1 MAKSMRPGMVLG
13 LASLALIVITVN
25 ITFVSMGIPQ
35 IAQSLHS
42 SNTGLEWIV
51 DGYALTFACFLL
63 VAGYLGDR
71 FGPREVLLGGL
82 VLFTIFSVM
91 AALATTTTELIAA
104 RCLMGIG
111 AAGVMPMTLSLVT
124 NAYAGDEE
132 KTRKA
137 FGIWAGAG
145 AATAIVSPLI
155 AGLILAHFSW
165 AALFWS
171 NVPLIVFVGVAVYLG
186 VPHFEGQR
194 AGRFDTTG
202 ALLSIVF
209 AGLLIGGLIE
219 GPQRGWS
226 DPWVLGAFAISLA
239 ALFGFIAWER
249 SREHPLIDVRLFTI
263 PRFTIGVTV
272 VATQYFVSFGQGF
285 GTGQY
290 LQMVMGNSALKA
302 GVLMIPTAVVLT
314 VCSPI
319 GPRLFASIGPRLT
332 LTLTMVIVVLSAV
345 ATGLLPVTGGYPMF
359 YVQAVLMA
367 IGIGL
372 MSAPT
377 TGMVMT
383 SVKPEHAGMAS
394 GAQSTTRQLGGALG
408 VAVVGSLIASSYSAH
423 LTKDLTGSAAKYL
436 PEAKVSLANALT
448 IRDAPPNLYHQVVA
462 ASKEAFVAGVHASA
476 WAVGIVGLLVGA
488 ACWFVLAPGVEGD
501 AVEGPVPDLEEIG
514 EHGA

>member
-1 MAKSMRPGMVLG
+1 MAKQVRPVVVLM

-25 ITFVSMGIPQ
+25 LTFVSMGIPQ
-35 IAQSLHS
+35 IAKALHS

-82 VLFTIFSVM
+82 ALFSAFSVM
-91 AALATTTTELIAA
+91 AALATSTSELIAA

-132 KTRKA
+132 RTKRA
-137 FGIWAGAG
+137 FGVWAGAG

-165 AALFWS
+165 AALFWC
-171 NVPLIVFVGVAVYLG
+171 NVPFTAAVFLAVYL
-186 VPHFEGQR
+186 VTPHFEGQR
-194 AGRFDTTG
+194 AGGFDAVG
-202 ALLSIVF
+202 AVLSVLF

-226 DPWVLGAFAISLA
+226 DSLVLLAFAVSALA
-239 ALFGFIAWER
+239 LLAFVLWER
-249 SREHPLIDVRLFTI
+249 TREHPLIEVRLFTI
-263 PRFTIGVTV
+263 PRFTIGVIV

-290 LQMVMGNSALKA
+290 LQLVLGNSALRA
-302 GVLMIPTAVVLT
+302 GVLMIPSAIVLT
-314 VCSPI
+314 ACSPL
-319 GPRLFASIGPRLT
+319 GPRLFARFGPRST
-332 LTLTMVIVVLSAV
+332 LTVTMVVVVLSAV
-345 ATGLLPVTGGYPMF
+345 ATGFFTVEHGYPMF
-359 YVQAVLMA
+359 YAAAILMA

-383 SVKPEHAGMAS
+383 SVRPEHAGMAS

-408 VAVVGSLIASSYSAH
+408 VAAVGSVIASVYASN
-423 LTKDLTGSAAKYL
+423 LTGHLHGPAAAYL
-436 PEAKVSLANALT
+436 PQAKVSLANALT
-448 IRDAPPNLYHQVVA
+448 ISHASPAIFGQVVV
-462 ASKEAFVAGVHASA
+462 ASRQAFASAIHASA
-476 WAVGIVGLLVGA
+476 WIVGGVAALVGL
-488 ACWFVLAPGVEGD
+488 ACWIVLSPRIEGAAVAGPIPDVE
-501 AVEGPVPDLEEIG
+501 DL
-514 EHGA
+514 ATA

>member
-1 MAKSMRPGMVLG
+1 MAKSVRPVVVLI

-35 IAQSLHS
+35 IAKELHS
-42 SNTGLEWIV
+42 SNTGLEWII
-51 DGYALTFACFLL
+51 DGYSLTFACFLL

-71 FGPREVLLGGL
+71 FGPKEVLLGGL
-82 VLFTIFSVM
+82 FLFTIFSVV
-91 AALATTTTELIAA
+91 AALSTTTTQLIAA

-124 NAYAGDEE
+124 NAYAGDED

-145 AATAIVSPLI
+145 AGTAIVSPLI

-165 AALFWS
+165 AALFWT
-171 NVPLIVFVGVAVYLG
+171 NVPFTGFVFLAVFLG
-186 VPHFEGQR
+186 TPHFEGR
-194 AGRFDTTG
+194 RVGRFDTTG

-219 GPQRGWS
+219 GPQRGWG
-226 DPWVLGAFAISLA
+226 DPMVLVAFLVSALALACFIS
-239 ALFGFIAWER
+239 WES
-249 SREHPLIDVRLFTI
+249 SREFPLIDVRLFKI

-290 LQMVMGNSALKA
+290 LQLVLGNSALRA
-302 GVLMIPTAVVLT
+302 GVLMIPTAIVLT

-319 GPRLFASIGPRLT
+319 GPRLFARFGPRGT
-332 LTLTMVIVVLSAV
+332 LTITMLIVLISAI
-345 ATGLLPVTGGYPMF
+345 ATSQLPVAGGYPMF
-359 YVQAVLMA
+359 YVQAFFMA
-367 IGIGL
+367 VGIGL

-408 VAVVGSLIASSYSAH
+408 VAVVGSLLASGYSHH
-423 LTKDLTGSAAKYL
+423 LVENLHGAATAYL
-436 PEAKVSLANALT
+436 PQAKASLPAALA
-448 IRDAPPNLYHQVVA
+448 IRNAPPVLYHQIVQ
-462 ASKEAFVAGVHASA
+462 ASKEAFVAGIHISA
-476 WAVGIVGLLVGA
+476 WAVGIVAALVGA
-488 ACWFVLAPGVEGD
+488 ACWFVLAPQAEGA
-501 AVEGPVPDLEEIG
+501 AVAGPVPSLEEID
-514 EHGA
+514 

>member
-1 MAKSMRPGMVLG
+1 MAKTVRPVVVLI

-35 IAQSLHS
+35 IAKELHS
-42 SNTGLEWIV
+42 SNTGLEWIM

-71 FGPREVLLGGL
+71 FGPKEVLLGGL
-82 VLFTIFSVM
+82 FLFTIFSVM
-91 AALATTTTELIAA
+91 AALSTSTTQLIAA

-137 FGIWAGAG
+137 FGVWAGAG

-171 NVPLIVFVGVAVYLG
+171 NVPLTLFVFLAVY
-186 VPHFEGQR
+186 VVTPHFEGQR
-194 AGRFDTTG
+194 VGRFDTTG

-219 GPQRGWS
+219 GPQRGWTDS
-226 DPWVLGAFAISLA
+226 MVLGAFVISALA
-239 ALFGFIAWER
+239 LVGFISWER
-249 SREHPLIDVRLFTI
+249 SREFPLIDVRLFKI
-263 PRFTIGVTV
+263 PRFAIGVTV

-290 LQMVMGNSALKA
+290 LQLVMGNSALRA
-302 GVLMIPTAVVLT
+302 GVLMIPTAIVLT
-314 VCSPI
+314 VCSPL
-319 GPRLFASIGPRLT
+319 GPRLFGRFGARLT
-332 LTLTMVIVVLSAV
+332 LTMTMLVVVMSAI
-345 ATGLLPVTGGYPMF
+345 ATGLLPVSGGYPLF
-359 YVQAVLMA
+359 YAQATLMA

-408 VAVVGSLIASSYSAH
+408 VAVVGSLLASGYSHH
-423 LTKDLTGSAAKYL
+423 LVNNLKGPAAAYL
-436 PEAKVSLANALT
+436 PEAKASLPAALAIRNAPS
-448 IRDAPPNLYHQVVA
+448 DVYHQVVQ

-476 WAVGIVGLLVGA
+476 WAVGIVAALVGA

-501 AVEGPVPDLEEIG
+501 AVAGPVPDLEDIV
-514 EHGA
+514 HDA